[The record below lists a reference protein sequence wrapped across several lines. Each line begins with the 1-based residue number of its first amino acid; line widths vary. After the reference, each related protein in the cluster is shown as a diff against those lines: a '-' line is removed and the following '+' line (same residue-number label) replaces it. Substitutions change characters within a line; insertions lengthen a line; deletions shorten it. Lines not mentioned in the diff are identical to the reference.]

1 MPSSPPPR
9 APTLARSLRKL
20 IPYFTGSTKRLL
32 ALAALGPAMALLG
45 ALEPLAVKSI
55 FDRLLGSQSPASSL
69 LEPLAML
76 GGLLLFR
83 ELAAVTLDRLVWK
96 VRLGANFRLLSAA
109 VERLHSLPL
118 AYHRENGV
126 GATMSRVERG
136 INGLMGAFSEVIVQF
151 VPSLVY
157 LVLSVVVMLKL
168 DFRLALAM
176 LVLAP
181 LPAVIGAM
189 ASREQVTRERS
200 LLTRWTRIFS
210 RFNEVLSGIVV
221 VKSFVMEER
230 EKRRFLRGVEEANA
244 IVLGGVHTDSRTGAL
259 KNVVI
264 ALARLSA
271 LGLGGYL
278 TLAGEIGVGTL
289 VAFVGYVGTLFHPIQ
304 SLTGAYQTMRRA
316 SVSLDT
322 LSTILEAEDSLGD
335 APHAVEVTRLEGHV
349 EFRNV
354 SFGYRPGQLVLDGI
368 DLAARPGEMVALVGP
383 SGGGKSTLMALLQRL
398 YDPMEGAVLV
408 DGRDLRDL
416 KQRSLRGQI
425 GVVLQEGMLFSD
437 SIRDNIAFGSPEATT
452 EQIEAAARAANAHDF
467 IQRLPHGYDTKVGE
481 RGSKLSGGERQ
492 RIAIARALLKDAPIL
507 ILDEA
512 TSALDAESEA
522 LVQEALA
529 RLTRGRTTFV
539 IAHRLST
546 VVAATRIHVLKD
558 GAIAESGTHR
568 ELLAARGYYSELVR
582 SQTSGL
588 SLERAA

>member
-1 MPSSPPPR
+1 MPESSPLR
-9 APTLARSLRKL
+9 GLSLVRSLRKL
-20 IPYFTGSTKRLL
+20 APHFSGSTRALL
-32 ALAALGPAMALLG
+32 ALAALGPIMAIFG
-45 ALEPLAVKSI
+45 ALEPLAVKAI
-55 FDRLLGSQSPASSL
+55 FDRLPGHRSVAIL
-69 LEPLAML
+69 LAPLAAL
-76 GGLLLFR
+76 GGLLLLR
-83 ELAAVTLDRLVWK
+83 EVAAVTLDRLVWK
-96 VRLGANFRLLSAA
+96 VRLRANFRLLSEA

-126 GATMSRVERG
+126 GATMSRLERG
-136 INGLMGAFSEVIVQF
+136 INGLMFAFAEVVVQF

-157 LVLSVVVMLKL
+157 LTLAVFVMVRL

-181 LPAVIGAM
+181 LPAVIGAV

-200 LLTRWTRIFS
+200 LLNRWTRIFS

-278 TLAGEIGVGTL
+278 ALEGQISVGTL
-289 VAFVGYVGTLFHPIQ
+289 VAFVGYVGGLFGPIQ
-304 SLTGAYQTMRRA
+304 SLTGSYQTMRRA
-316 SVSLDT
+316 GVSLET
-322 LSTILEAEDSLGD
+322 LGTILEAEDSLGD
-335 APHAVEVTRLEGHV
+335 APHAVEAAKLEGHV
-349 EFRNV
+349 EFRGV
-354 SFGYRPGQLVLDGI
+354 TFGYRTGQPVVEDI
-368 DLAARPGEMVALVGP
+368 DLVARPGEMVALVGP

-398 YDPMEGAVLV
+398 YDPTAGSILV
-408 DGRDLRDL
+408 DGCDLRDL
-416 KQRSLRGQI
+416 KQRSVRGQI

-437 SIRDNIAFGSPEATT
+437 SIRDNIAFGNPDATD

-467 IQRLPHGYDTKVGE
+467 IVRLPHGYDTKVGE

-512 TSALDAESEA
+512 TSALDPESEA
-522 LVQEALA
+522 SVQEALA

-546 VVAATRIHVLKD
+546 VVAATRIHVLKG
-558 GAIAESGTHR
+558 GAITESGTHQ
-568 ELLAARGYYSELVR
+568 ELLAARGYYSDLVR
-582 SQTSGL
+582 TQTTGL
-588 SLERAA
+588 FLDRAA

>member
-1 MPSSPPPR
+1 MPSSPSPR
-9 APTLARSLRKL
+9 APSLARNLLKVA
-20 IPYFTGSTKRLL
+20 PYFTGSTKRLL
-32 ALAALGPAMALLG
+32 ALAALGPFLALLG
-45 ALEPLAVKSI
+45 ALEPLAVKAI
-55 FDRLLGSQSPASSL
+55 FDRLPGSKSVGLSL
-69 LEPLAML
+69 LEPLVLL
-76 GGLLLFR
+76 GILFVSR

-181 LPAVIGAM
+181 LPAVIGAI

-200 LLTRWTRIFS
+200 LLNRWTRIFS

-230 EKRRFLRGVEEANA
+230 EKRRFLHGVEEANS

-264 ALARLSA
+264 SAARLTA

-278 TLAGEIGVGTL
+278 TLTGEIGVGTL

-304 SLTGAYQTMRRA
+304 SLTGTYQTMRRA
-316 SVSLDT
+316 SVALDT
-322 LSTILEAEDSLGD
+322 LNTILDAEDSLGD
-335 APHAVEVTRLEGHV
+335 APHAVEVSKVEGHV
-349 EFRNV
+349 EFRGV
-354 SFGYRPGQLVLDGI
+354 SFGYRRGQRVLDNI

-398 YDPMEGAVLV
+398 YDPTAGSILV
-408 DGRDLRDL
+408 DGRELRDL
-416 KQRSLRGQI
+416 KQRSLREQI

-437 SIRDNIAFGSPEATT
+437 SIRDNIAFGSPEATQ

-467 IQRLPHGYDTKVGE
+467 IMRLPHGYDTKVGE

-512 TSALDAESEA
+512 TSALDPESEA
-522 LVQEALA
+522 LVQEALG
-529 RLTRGRTTFV
+529 RLTHGRTTFV

-558 GAIAESGTHR
+558 GVIAESGTHR

-588 SLERAA
+588 VFEQAA